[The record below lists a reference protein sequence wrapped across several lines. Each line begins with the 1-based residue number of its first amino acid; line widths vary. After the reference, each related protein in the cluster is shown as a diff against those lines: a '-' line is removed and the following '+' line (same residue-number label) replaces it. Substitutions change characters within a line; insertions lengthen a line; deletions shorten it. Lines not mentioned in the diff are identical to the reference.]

1 MIKRIL
7 LAVIFLVVVSI
18 GVSQTANAD
27 IVTLT
32 FEGVGDEASINDFY
46 NGGTDSMGNSGINY
60 GINFSSNS
68 LGLIASDSGGSGNFI
83 GALAPSPVTVAFF
96 LSGAADTMNVAAGF
110 TIGFSFFY
118 DAPTTGGNSVFVYD
132 ALGGAGGGGNVL
144 GSLLLPSTGEG
155 YPAHLW
161 VPIGVTFS
169 GTAYSVDFGGVANQ
183 VAFDNVTLGSNIPG
197 GGEVPEPATML
208 LLGSG
213 LVGLA
218 GYARKRMKK

>member
-110 TIGFSFFY
+110 TIGFWFSCMTPS
-118 DAPTTGGNSVFVYD
+118 A
-132 ALGGAGGGGNVL
+132 ALA
-144 GSLLLPSTGEG
+144 
-155 YPAHLW
+155 AA
-161 VPIGVTFS
+161 VTC
-169 GTAYSVDFGGVANQ
+169 
-183 VAFDNVTLGSNIPG
+183 
-197 GGEVPEPATML
+197 
-208 LLGSG
+208 
-213 LVGLA
+213 
-218 GYARKRMKK
+218 